1 MSEAPD
7 KKSGAFGD
15 KRYKA
20 RWVLPR
26 RLGGRHIGL
35 YRGKPLLNE
44 ASGRALWGASIP
56 VIPVTVMGHRKE
68 TYTTSSR
75 QQEGTG

>member
-15 KRYKA
+15 KRYKS

-26 RLGGRHIGL
+26 ELGGRQIGL
-35 YRGKPLLNE
+35 YIPFYKK

-56 VIPVTVMGHRKE
+56 VISVTVRATEEK
-68 TYTTSSR
+68 TTLPA
-75 QQEGTG
+75 

>member
-1 MSEAPD
+1 MSEAPAG
-7 KKSGAFGD
+7 SCRGFGD
-15 KRYKA
+15 ERYKA

-35 YRGKPLLNE
+35 YRGKPLLNK

-56 VIPVTVMGHRKE
+56 VIPVTVMGYRKE
-68 TYTTSSR
+68 NYTTSLR

>member
-26 RLGGRHIGL
+26 ELGGRHIGL
-35 YRGKPLLNE
+35 YRGKPLFNK

-68 TYTTSSR
+68 NHTTSLR